1 MRRSGFGIK
10 AATITPE
17 GADDVGSPNR
27 ILREEVQGK
36 VIIRTGRRIPG
47 ITPVAGV
54 HYPISIVRMAVED
67 AYGAEQWREGEA
79 GAGEEVA
86 FRKERI
92 TRSVCRAVAEYA
104 FRQARK
110 MNGRVYGGPKWTVS
124 PVYEG
129 MLKEEM
135 DDAAARS
142 PDVRYQPVLID
153 ATYAGLI
160 SGAADE
166 PLVIPALNRDGDC
179 LSDLVMPMFGS
190 IAGAE
195 SVLLGF
201 DDAYNTTV
209 AMAEAPHGTAPALL
223 GKDVANPMAMIL
235 SCAAV
240 LHYAATAGHADAE
253 RASRAIYE
261 SVLEATAAGVRTP
274 DLGGRSTTEFT
285 TDVLT
290 GCAPRSTSGRR
301 WARRSDEHTFASAS
315 RACKNPCT
323 NQPPESAPS
332 LHFGRGRAVPSA
344 ASRSVRS
351 SAYLYEQMFAFN
363 NIPGRRGQTPS
374 DRIARRCTPRS
385 GPRPAWPVPLL
396 ARSTGRSPSPP
407 RPPSRPTRTAGRC
420 APPGAPAGRVR
431 LPLAHRCAPHPSG
444 RSIRRTSPTASP
456 AATQPGL
463 AIEEDHARTFGSPRS
478 ASTTR
483 SGHWGGTGVSP
494 ERHPAAARD
503 AALQQRR
510 GDARLAPNPAPQRQ
524 NAAP

>member
-1 MRRSGFGIK
+1 MSDRLTITILEGDETGQELLDQAIRVLAPDIIGLDLDLERFDLSLERRRETNNEIVHEAARAMHASGFGIK
-10 AATITPE
+10 AATVTPE

-54 HYPISIVRMAVED
+54 HYPISVVRMAVED
-67 AYGAEQWREGEA
+67 AYGAEQWREGVA
-79 GAGEEVA
+79 GDGDEVA

-135 DDAAARS
+135 DAAAERS

-201 DDAYNTTV
+201 DDDYNTTV

-274 DLGGRSTTEFT
+274 DLGGHVGTTEFT

-290 GCAPRSTSGRR
+290 
-301 WARRSDEHTFASAS
+301 
-315 RACKNPCT
+315 
-323 NQPPESAPS
+323 
-332 LHFGRGRAVPSA
+332 
-344 ASRSVRS
+344 
-351 SAYLYEQMFAFN
+351 
-363 NIPGRRGQTPS
+363 
-374 DRIARRCTPRS
+374 
-385 GPRPAWPVPLL
+385 
-396 ARSTGRSPSPP
+396 
-407 RPPSRPTRTAGRC
+407 
-420 APPGAPAGRVR
+420 RVR
-431 LPLAHRCAPHPSG
+431 TKIDVWSSLG
-444 RSIRRTSPTASP
+444 
-456 AATQPGL
+456 
-463 AIEEDHARTFGSPRS
+463 
-478 ASTTR
+478 TT
-483 SGHWGGTGVSP
+483 V
-494 ERHPAAARD
+494 
-503 AALQQRR
+503 
-510 GDARLAPNPAPQRQ
+510 
-524 NAAP
+524 

>member
-1 MRRSGFGIK
+1 MSDRLTITILEGDETGQELLDQAVRVLAPDVIGLALDLERFDLSLERRRETSNAIVHEAAQAMRRSGYGIK

-54 HYPISIVRMAVED
+54 HYPISVVRMAVED

-79 GAGEEVA
+79 GSGDEVA

-135 DDAAARS
+135 DEAAQRS

-274 DLGGRSTTEFT
+274 DLGGHHGTTEFT

-290 GCAPRSTSGRR
+290 
-301 WARRSDEHTFASAS
+301 
-315 RACKNPCT
+315 
-323 NQPPESAPS
+323 
-332 LHFGRGRAVPSA
+332 
-344 ASRSVRS
+344 
-351 SAYLYEQMFAFN
+351 
-363 NIPGRRGQTPS
+363 
-374 DRIARRCTPRS
+374 
-385 GPRPAWPVPLL
+385 
-396 ARSTGRSPSPP
+396 
-407 RPPSRPTRTAGRC
+407 
-420 APPGAPAGRVR
+420 RVR
-431 LPLAHRCAPHPSG
+431 TKIDVWSSLG
-444 RSIRRTSPTASP
+444 
-456 AATQPGL
+456 
-463 AIEEDHARTFGSPRS
+463 
-478 ASTTR
+478 TT
-483 SGHWGGTGVSP
+483 V
-494 ERHPAAARD
+494 
-503 AALQQRR
+503 
-510 GDARLAPNPAPQRQ
+510 
-524 NAAP
+524 